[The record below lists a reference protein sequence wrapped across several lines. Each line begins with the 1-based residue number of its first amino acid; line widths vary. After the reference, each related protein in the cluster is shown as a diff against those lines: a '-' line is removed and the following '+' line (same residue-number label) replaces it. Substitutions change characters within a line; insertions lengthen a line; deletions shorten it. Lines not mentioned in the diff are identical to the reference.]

1 MESGSAAIRGWVLT
15 ENVTISLIG
24 AATTVVLSVINL
36 SFAMKSNRRG
46 QRNEYHLVETKAS
59 VKQLAGQTNGI
70 QAELLKVTGE
80 AEFAKGLKQGEA
92 CR

>member
-1 MESGSAAIRGWVLT
+1 
-15 ENVTISLIG
+15 
-24 AATTVVLSVINL
+24 
-36 SFAMKSNRRG
+36 MKSNRRG

-92 CR
+92 CK